1 MARSHQNTNALTEQ
15 VGRLTAQVEQLR
27 AELEALR
34 GGGNGSNGHEVE
46 PRSRRDLLR
55 MAGVAAVGAAGALVV
70 RGTPALAISGT
81 PIIQGQTNDSNLTT
95 NVIPTAGTQPAP
107 LVQALGQGVAPP
119 TTVMATNGVQS
130 IPLIGAIGPG
140 GNLPPIGNPPVA
152 DYPGFAP
159 IQGVGG
165 IVTVATSTGAQQV
178 SEGLNGFGFGAT
190 GIGVTGESNQGYGLV
205 GGSGG
210 IDIAALG
217 NGRVLQASVLDSML
231 TAPPAGPPSFKPNDF
246 EQVRDGLGAMW
257 VSQPAASGSPATA
270 YWRRLNSTI
279 PITPSR
285 IVDTRGPNSTGGIT
299 GPLAPGQTYTWG
311 PVPGATIIGGANNG
325 KPNGVDAHAIGIIG
339 NVTVTGYT
347 ANGFL
352 AVFPAGILFDPS
364 TSPSTLNFS
373 NADWA
378 LANAF
383 TVLLGTGSNA
393 GKFSI
398 YVGGNSTHVVVD
410 IVAYLI

>member
-1 MARSHQNTNALTEQ
+1 MTRSHQKTNALGEQ
-15 VGRLTAQVEQLR
+15 VAQLTAQVEQLR
-27 AELEALR
+27 GQLEDLR
-34 GGGNGSNGHEVE
+34 TGGNGSNGHDAE

-70 RGTPALAISGT
+70 RGTPAHALVGQDVVLGANNDSSATTNFTPTSGT
-81 PIIQGQTNDSNLTT
+81 E
-95 NVIPTAGTQPAP
+95 PAP
-107 LVQALGQGVAPP
+107 LVQALGQGVTPP
-119 TTVMATNGVQS
+119 TTVVPVNGTQS
-130 IPLIGAIGPG
+130 VPLIGAIGAG
-140 GNLPPIGNPPVA
+140 GNLPPIGDPPVA

-165 IVTVATSTGAQQV
+165 IATVATPTGAIQV

-190 GIGVTGESNQGYGLV
+190 GIGVTGESDQGYGLV

-217 NGRVLQASVLDSML
+217 NGRILQAQALDSML
-231 TAPPAGPPSFKPNDF
+231 ANPPAGPPSFRPNDF
-246 EQVRDGLGAMW
+246 EQLRDGNGVLW
-257 VSQPAASGSPATA
+257 VSQKAATGSPAAA

-299 GPLAPGQTYTWG
+299 GPLAPTLTYTWG
-311 PVPGATIIGGANNG
+311 PVPGGTIVGGPRNG
-325 KPNGVDAHAIGIIG
+325 QPNGVDAHAIGIVG
-339 NVTVTGYT
+339 NVTVTGYS
-347 ANGFL
+347 ANGFI
-352 AVFPAGILFDPS
+352 AVFPAGSPPFNPNSD
-364 TSPSTLNFS
+364 PSTLNFS
-373 NADWA
+373 PAWA
-378 LANAF
+378 WANAF
-383 TVLLGTGSNA
+383 TVLLGTGANA

-410 IVAYLI
+410 VVAYLI

>member
-1 MARSHQNTNALTEQ
+1 M
-15 VGRLTAQVEQLR
+15 
-27 AELEALR
+27 
-34 GGGNGSNGHEVE
+34 
-46 PRSRRDLLR
+46 
-55 MAGVAAVGAAGALVV
+55 
-70 RGTPALAISGT
+70 
-81 PIIQGQTNDSNLTT
+81 GQTNDSNATT
-95 NVIPTAGTQPAP
+95 TLIPTAGTQPAP
-107 LVQALGQGVAPP
+107 LVQALGQGVAAP
-119 TTVMATNGVQS
+119 TTVTATNGVQS
-130 IPLIGAIGPG
+130 IPLIGAIGAG
-140 GNLPPIGNPPVA
+140 GNLPGIGNPPVA

-190 GIGVTGESNQGYGLV
+190 GIGVTGESDQGYGLV

-231 TAPPAGPPSFKPNDF
+231 TNPPAGPPSFKPNDF
-246 EQVRDGLGAMW
+246 EQVRDGLGVMW

-285 IVDTRGPNSTGGIT
+285 IVDTRNATGGIQ
-299 GPLAPGQTYTWG
+299 GPLAAGSTYTWG

-352 AVFPAGILFDPS
+352 AVFPGGILYDPS

-373 NADWA
+373 NAWA

-383 TVLLGTGSNA
+383 TVLLGTGANA

-398 YVGGNSTHVVVD
+398 YVGGNPTHVVVD
-410 IVAYLI
+410 VVAYLI

>member
-1 MARSHQNTNALTEQ
+1 MARSHQTTNALTEQ
-15 VGRLTAQVEQLR
+15 VGRLTEQVEQLR
-27 AELEALR
+27 SELEALR

-70 RGTPALAISGT
+70 RGTPAHAIA
-81 PIIQGQTNDSNLTT
+81 GQQVFLGMTNDSNATT
-95 NVIPTAGTQPAP
+95 NFTPTNGTQPAP
-107 LVQALGQGVAPP
+107 LVQATGQGVTPP
-119 TTVMATNGVQS
+119 TVPATNGVQS
-130 IPLIGAIGPG
+130 IPLIGAIGAG
-140 GNLPPIGNPPVA
+140 GNLPPIGSPPVA

-178 SEGLNGFGFGAT
+178 SEGLNGFGFGVT
-190 GIGVTGESNQGYGLV
+190 GIGVTGESDQGYGLV

-231 TAPPAGPPSFKPNDF
+231 TNPPAGPPSFKPNDF
-246 EQVRDGLGAMW
+246 EQVRDGLGVLW

-270 YWRRLNSTI
+270 FWRRLNSTI
-279 PITPSR
+279 PITPTR

-299 GPLAPGQTYTWG
+299 GPLAFGQTYTWS

-339 NVTVTGYT
+339 NVAVTGYQG
-347 ANGFL
+347 NGFV
-352 AVFPAGILFDPS
+352 AVFPAGASFDPS
-364 TSPSTLNFS
+364 SSPSTMNFS
-373 NADWA
+373 TAWA
-378 LANAF
+378 WANAF
-383 TVLLGTGSNA
+383 TVLLGTGANA

-398 YVGGNSTHVVVD
+398 YIGGTSTHVVVD

>member
-1 MARSHQNTNALTEQ
+1 
-15 VGRLTAQVEQLR
+15 
-27 AELEALR
+27 
-34 GGGNGSNGHEVE
+34 
-46 PRSRRDLLR
+46 

-70 RGTPALAISGT
+70 RGTPAQAIAGQQVVLGT
-81 PIIQGQTNDSNLTT
+81 TNDSNATT
-95 NVIPTAGTQPAP
+95 NFTPTNGTQPAP
-107 LVQALGQGVAPP
+107 LVQATGQGVTPQ
-119 TTVMATNGVQS
+119 TVPATNGVQS
-130 IPLIGAIGPG
+130 IPLIGAIGAG
-140 GNLPPIGNPPVA
+140 GNLPPIGFPPVA

-190 GIGVTGESNQGYGLV
+190 GIGVTGESDQGYGLV

-217 NGRVLQASVLDSML
+217 NGRVMQASVLDSML

-246 EQVRDGLGAMW
+246 EQVRDGLGVMW

-279 PITPSR
+279 PITPTR
-285 IVDTRGPNSTGGIT
+285 IVDTRNATGGIQ
-299 GPLAPGQTYTWG
+299 GPLAAGQTYSWG
-311 PVPGATIIGGANNG
+311 PVPGANIIGGANNG

-339 NVTVTGYT
+339 NVAVTGYQG
-347 ANGFL
+347 NGFV
-352 AVFPAGILFDPS
+352 AVFPAGTSNYDPNS
-364 TSPSTLNFS
+364 SPSTMNFS
-373 NADWA
+373 PAWA
-378 LANAF
+378 WANAF
-383 TVLLGTGSNA
+383 TVLLGTGANA
-393 GKFSI
+393 GMFSI
-398 YVGGNSTHVVVD
+398 HVGGNSTHVVVD